1 MLKRGFTLIELLV
14 ALGLLAVVLMFVFQT
29 FGFQHATYS
38 VVDQISEAQ
47 QNSRAIA
54 RLIERDVRNAGYMV
68 PRAAAACGVD
78 NTNAPDVLFVSDT
91 DAILP
96 ADQLA
101 VEFAGGDLGGETTS
115 DPGSTGSQTVNVDDV
130 VLDGN
135 PSYDVDA
142 DGTNDSDFQ
151 IGGGAILVDLGN
163 PERGVTCGIVTAVDA
178 AGDDVTVNFLSVHAS
193 AAPAAK
199 DLRLV
204 PAHVYQIVPASN
216 PPRLERNGVMLAKDV
231 EDFQIAWF
239 YDDDTDG
246 VTDNGETR
254 GITGT
259 NYVTSSVE
267 GDELREVRINLVLR
281 TRADDPRN
289 PASAGI
295 GQARENRGTA
305 IPVADGKHRR
315 VHTATVRPRNMGL

>member
-14 ALGLLAVVLMFVFQT
+14 ALGLLAIVLMFVFES
-29 FGFQHATYS
+29 FSFQHATYS

-54 RLIERDVRNAGYMV
+54 RLIERDIRNAGYLV
-68 PRAAAACGVD
+68 PGAAAACGVD

-101 VEFAGGDLGGETTS
+101 VEFAAGNLATETGN
-115 DPGSTGSQTVNVDDV
+115 DPGVGPQTLNVEGV

-135 PSYDVDA
+135 PSYDVDN

-151 IGGGAILVDLGN
+151 VDGGAILVDIGN
-163 PERGVTCGIVTAVDA
+163 PDRGVACGLVTAVDV
-178 AGDDVTVNFLSVHAS
+178 AGNSVSVNFLSVHDNVAV
-193 AAPAAK
+193 AAE
-199 DLRLV
+199 DLEVV
-204 PAHVYQIVPASN
+204 PAHVYRIVPASN

-231 EDFQIAWF
+231 EDFQVAWF

-246 VTDNGETR
+246 QVDAGETR
-254 GITGT
+254 GVTGA
-259 NYVTSSVE
+259 NYATDAVTGS
-267 GDELREVRINLVLR
+267 ELREIRINLVLR
-281 TRADDPRN
+281 TRANDPRN
-289 PASAGI
+289 PDDAGI

-305 IPVADGKHRR
+305 IPAADGKHRR
-315 VHTATVRPRNMGL
+315 VHTATVRLRNLAL

>member
-1 MLKRGFTLIELLV
+1 LLKRGFTLIELMV

-54 RLIERDVRNAGYMV
+54 RLIERDVRNAGYLI
-68 PRAAAACGVD
+68 PPGAAACGVD
-78 NTNAPDVLFVSDT
+78 NTDAPDVLFVSDT

-101 VEFAGGDLGGETTS
+101 VEFAKGDLAGETTS
-115 DPGSTGSQTVNVDDV
+115 DPGAVGPQTVNVDDV

-135 PSYDVDA
+135 PTYDVDA

-151 IGGGAILVDLGN
+151 LGGGAILVDVGN
-163 PERGVTCGIVTAVDA
+163 PDRGVACGIVTAVDV
-178 AGDDVTVNFLSVHAS
+178 AGNDVSVNFLSVHDNN
-193 AAPAAK
+193 AAAAE

-204 PAHVYQIVPASN
+204 PAHVYRIVPASN
-216 PPRLERNGVMLAKDV
+216 PPRLERDGVMLAKDV
-231 EDFQIAWF
+231 EDFQVAWF
-239 YDDDTDG
+239 YDDDTDR
-246 VTDNGETR
+246 VVDNGETR
-254 GITGT
+254 GVTGVAYDT
-259 NYVTSSVE
+259 DDVTAT
-267 GDELREVRINLVLR
+267 ELREIRINLVLR

-289 PASAGI
+289 PAGAGI
-295 GQARENRGTA
+295 GQARENRGSA
-305 IPVADGKHRR
+305 IPAADGKHRR
-315 VHTATVRPRNMGL
+315 VHTATMRLRNLAL